1 MSSLDSPKAF
11 KQYVL
16 EAVDGAL
23 SVLGGE
29 SVTKAF
35 YYHLER
41 RTNLTRHEIPCKL
54 EAFHE
59 ALSELFGDGSAI
71 LEGRICRNLYKA
83 LGLEYS
89 LINGKTLTAYV
100 KEVFLKREAIQ

>member
-1 MSSLDSPKAF
+1 MSPLDSPKAF

-41 RTNLTRHEIPCKL
+41 RTNITLNEIPCNL

-59 ALSELFGDGSAI
+59 ALFELFGDGSAI
-71 LEGRICRNLYKA
+71 LEGRICRNLYKT

-89 LINGKTLTAYV
+89 LSEGKTLTACI
-100 KEVFLKREAIQ
+100 KEAFLKREPDQ